1 MCPACIATAAS
12 LVAGAVT
19 TGGLAALAAFQLGA
33 RHTRG
38 PGAFDRSRVGE
49 SPADAI
55 TQLPGDD
62 HGTAENRIAR

>member
-12 LVAGAVT
+12 LAAGAVT
-19 TGGLAALAAFQLGA
+19 TGAALAAVQLGA
-33 RHTRG
+33 RRTRR
-38 PGAFDRSRVGE
+38 PGAFDRNSVGE